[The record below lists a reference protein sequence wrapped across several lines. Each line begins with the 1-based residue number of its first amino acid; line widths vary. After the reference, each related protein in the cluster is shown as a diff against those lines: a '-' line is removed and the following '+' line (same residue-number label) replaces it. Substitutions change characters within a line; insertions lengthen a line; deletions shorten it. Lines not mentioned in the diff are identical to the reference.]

1 MMKEVDMNSGEL
13 WNQIIERA
21 KNEAFEIH
29 TVPQNK
35 REPLWYRISS
45 DGNAVIISPARDN
58 GPSSTLKM
66 PRAITY
72 EEFDRIYPYYELRL
86 KGASVS
92 QEAVS
97 KSVNTVYIYGLI
109 ADALSR

>member
-1 MMKEVDMNSGEL
+1 VEEEDMSSGKL

-21 KNEAFEIH
+21 KNQAFEIH

-45 DGNAVIISPARDN
+45 DGNAVIISQALDN
-58 GPSSTLKM
+58 RPSSTLKM

-86 KGASVS
+86 KGVAVS
-92 QEAVS
+92 HKAVS

-109 ADALSR
+109 ADARSQ